1 MENYAYFNIPRSCE
15 VGNTIFKR
23 LFYENTDLPPADK
36 KLFTDT
42 INKITWLYCLKP
54 ETINIKPYKD
64 DIRDYPEIEVIE
76 VEIANDIKLR
86 RITEIIMRTIPYPMV
101 LIYKLG
107 AKTQLYVAH
116 QKTNQN
122 DSSKNTIEEFI
133 ATDWL
138 NNDSS
143 LFEKLDI
150 KQMRF
155 TNFYAMYSDMLDAIS
170 IYNISRIMPY
180 SAVLSGE
187 EARLLSSSLET
198 LEQEIT
204 SLKVALKKETQFN
217 RKMELNIDIKKLE
230 KEQANMIGEFKNDR
244 N

>member
-1 MENYAYFNIPRSCE
+1 M
-15 VGNTIFKR
+15 
-23 LFYENTDLPPADK
+23 PPADK

-54 ETINIKPYKD
+54 ETINIQPYKD

-76 VEIANDIKLR
+76 VEIINDTKLR
-86 RITEIIMRTIPYPMV
+86 RITEIVMRTIPYPML
-101 LIYKLG
+101 LIFKLVD
-107 AKTQLYVAH
+107 KTQLYVAH
-116 QKTNQN
+116 QRTNQN

-138 NNDSS
+138 NGDSS

-155 TNFYAMYSDMLDAIS
+155 TNFYALYTDILDVIS
-170 IYNISRIMPY
+170 IYNVSRIMPS
-180 SAVLSGE
+180 SAVHTGE
-187 EARLLSSSLET
+187 EARLLLSNVET

-204 SLKVALKKETQFN
+204 SFKAKFKKETQFN
-217 RKMELNIDIKKLE
+217 RKMEINIEIKKLE
-230 KEQANMIGEFKNDR
+230 KEQANMIGGFKNDR

>member
-1 MENYAYFNIPRSCE
+1 MENYGYLNIPRSCE

-23 LFYENTDLPPADK
+23 LFYENADLTPAEK
-36 KLFTDT
+36 RLFADQ
-42 INKITWLYCLKP
+42 INKITWLCCLKP
-54 ETINIKPYKD
+54 ETINIQPYKD

-76 VEIANDIKLR
+76 IEIINDTKLR

-101 LIYKLG
+101 LIFKFVD
-107 AKTQLYVAH
+107 KTQLFVAH
-116 QKTNQN
+116 QRTNQN

-133 ATDWL
+133 GTDWL

-155 TNFYAMYSDMLDAIS
+155 TNFYAMYSDIVDAIS
-170 IYNISRIMPY
+170 IYNVSRIMPS
-180 SAVLSGE
+180 SAVLTGE

-204 SLKVALKKETQFN
+204 SLKVKLKKETQFN